1 VTELTLMRVD
11 SWTLA
16 TTGFEDGQPRVRD
29 LELAEHLGYE
39 RPRKVRDLIR
49 RLAEEGKLPAVYVRP
64 TVGRTS
70 MPNGGARVVQ
80 VNEYWLT
87 EAQAHKV
94 VAKSD
99 TLIADAALDEMIQA
113 FMSVRHGAVDVR
125 GAVPAITFAQFQA
138 MLAPLAAEIA
148 SLKKQVIEQ
157 YGGTISVTDCNALR
171 REVRDIARLRAKGN
185 LASKGENSERRII
198 YNKLGAAVSWT
209 GTGRSWRALPAAR
222 VAEARAVLREMR
234 TDALR
239 LFPSDEERQ
248 LKLLPGGG

>member
-39 RPRKVRDLIR
+39 RARTIRDLVTRLVRDGFLNESELR
-49 RLAEEGKLPAVYVRP
+49 RIVQQSRGRPA
-64 TVGRTS
+64 
-70 MPNGGARVVQ
+70 
-80 VNEYWLT
+80 NEFWLT
-87 EAQAHKV
+87 EEQALI
-94 VAKSD
+94 VAARSD
-99 TLIADAALDEMIQA
+99 TSTAVTTLKELVAVFI
-113 FMSVRHGAVDVR
+113 SVRRGIVPPCATLDVR
-125 GAVPAITFAQFQA
+125 TFEIL
-138 MLAPLAAEIA
+138 LAPLAAEIA

-157 YGGTISVTDCNALR
+157 YGGVITTTDSNAIR

-239 LFPSDEERQ
+239 MFPSDEDRQ